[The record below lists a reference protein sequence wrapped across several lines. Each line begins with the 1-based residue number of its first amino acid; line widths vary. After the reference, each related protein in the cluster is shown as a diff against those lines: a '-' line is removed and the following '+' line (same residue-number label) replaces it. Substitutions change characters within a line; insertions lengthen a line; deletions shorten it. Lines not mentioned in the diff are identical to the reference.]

1 MPVRPKKELPLAASF
16 VFAAA
21 GLCAAVVAAVQTG
34 RWQTAPVA
42 GLVVMGGFGVLAHL
56 LGYEPARSNRP
67 PSPAVNL
74 PPERPPRPR
83 GPPFRP
89 AEPEVPGPSPYP
101 WVADEVWRQRRQR
114 SRAANPGVTRR
125 PTAAVPE
132 PRDPG
137 VDASPEPV
145 SPAQQAVAPRA
156 PGLGLTPPPEMT
168 PEVAEAALAGMAEGV
183 GVWWQEGEWPM
194 CCGALT
200 VLVLAA
206 PTDAELAALEARVG
220 PIDGAGLGGAP
231 EEAWADVLAWTRAGH
246 PPEVSLHVH
255 VCARCGALYGRFTG
269 T

>member
-1 MPVRPKKELPLAASF
+1 MPIRPKKELPLVASF
-16 VFAAA
+16 AALVA
-21 GLCAAVVAAVQTG
+21 GLGGAVVAVAGTG
-34 RWQTAPVA
+34 RWQTGLVA
-42 GLVVMGGFGVLAHL
+42 GLAITGGLGVVAHL
-56 LGYEPARSNRP
+56 LGYEPARSGP
-67 PSPAVNL
+67 APSPGPNL
-74 PPERPPRPR
+74 PPGPPLPRR

-156 PGLGLTPPPEMT
+156 PGLGLTPPLEMT
-168 PEVAEAALAGMAEGV
+168 PEVAEAALAGMSEGV

-194 CCGALT
+194 CCNALT

-206 PTDAELAALEARVG
+206 PTDAELAAFEARVG
-220 PIDGAGLGGAP
+220 PLDGVGLGDAP
-231 EEAWADVLAWTRAGH
+231 EEAWADALAWARAGH

-255 VCARCGALYGRFTG
+255 VCARCGALYGRSTG